1 MGVNVTLIWEPFNVD
16 QPSKTLN
23 DMSLEG
29 VNYVQDFLELFFKI
43 EQHHTR

>member
-1 MGVNVTLIWEPFNVD
+1 MWEPFNVD
-16 QPSKTLN
+16 QPRKTLN

-29 VNYVQDFLELFFKI
+29 VNYVQGFLELFFKI

>member
-1 MGVNVTLIWEPFNVD
+1 MWVTITLVWEPFSVD

-29 VNYVQDFLELFFKI
+29 VNYVQDFLEFFLKI